1 MPLASHFSV
10 LSSSVLMI
18 AKAIDSYGHDSRELF
33 HRAGLDHDRLTQPLA
48 RFSYGA
54 IQRLWQIA
62 QETTGDPCFGLR
74 VASFWHPTT
83 FHALGYSWLASR
95 NLEEAFER
103 LVRYSSV
110 VSTAAKGAMRIEKSQ
125 ESFCLVVD
133 IDHVNPPPEPVAI
146 DAGMAAILAMCRG
159 AYGNRFRPLEIQMRH
174 PEPRCADQFIELFRA
189 PVKFSQ
195 PRYAMCIDP
204 AVVGESLVTAN
215 PELVRVN
222 DQVVTD
228 YLVRLDR
235 EDIIMRVRS
244 KLIERLPGGQ
254 VDEADIASSVNLSRR
269 SLQRKLRQRGVS
281 FSELLDSSRR
291 ELGLQY
297 VRDAQHSLNEVAFLL
312 GFAEPGNFSRAFRR
326 WYGKSPSQYRH
337 DSHLN

>member
-18 AKAIDSYGHDSRELF
+18 AKAIDSYGCDSRELF
-33 HRAGLDHDRLTQPLA
+33 QRAGLDHDRLAQPLA

-54 IQRLWQIA
+54 LQRLWVIA
-62 QETTGDPCFGLR
+62 QEASGDPCFSLR

-110 VSTAAKGAMRIEKSQ
+110 VSTAAKGALRIEKSRD
-125 ESFCLVVD
+125 SFCLVAD
-133 IDHVNPPPEPVAI
+133 TDHVTPPPVPVAMES
-146 DAGMAAILAMCRG
+146 GMASILAMCRG
-159 AYGNRFRPLEIQMRH
+159 AYGNRFRPLEVQMRH
-174 PEPRCADQFIELFRA
+174 PEPSSVDQFVEHFRA
-189 PVKFSQ
+189 PVRFSQ

-204 AVVGESLVTAN
+204 AVASESLATAN

-228 YLVRLDR
+228 YLARLDR

-244 KLIERLPGGQ
+244 ELIERLPSGQ
-254 VDEADIASSVNLSRR
+254 VDESDIASSVNLSRR
-269 SLQRKLRQRGVS
+269 SLQRKLRERGVS

-297 VRDAQHSLNEVAFLL
+297 VRDPQYSLNEVAYLL
-312 GFAEPGNFSRAFRR
+312 GFAEPGNFSRAFKR
-326 WYGKSPSQYRH
+326 WYGKSPSQYRLH
-337 DSHLN
+337 P